1 MQKRLFL
8 FGFLLLSF
16 SLSEAEVNAGS
27 GLVLLR
33 KIQEKIPKEPPLYE
47 EIKDS
52 SKLATI
58 RGYLDNERA
67 RTAISLYRSALEF
80 SGAKQGGLSP
90 DSPYYIA
97 IQEGGNHA
105 SSGFRLL
112 SGGKIRMMT
121 DTPFI
126 MLGFQPHR
134 FQTTFLHETGHV
146 LLGVL
151 GKNLPEG
158 SPIASIPHSTAALSD
173 RWTAFNEGF
182 SIALETFAAH
192 YGKNH
197 DQNAY
202 YRNHTFPIGDK
213 NLFESGF
220 FQNLRDFWSYS
231 QNWNRYSM
239 VRDNHF
245 SFQVPRGMRG
255 YLNIQLSP
263 DRDRS
268 APRSTAQL
276 LISEGFHATFF
287 FRLISMLYE
296 QDKKSKMEELAV
308 SLQPLM
314 KALQSTFQ
322 TKLKKDAPYLL
333 HFVISLATLDSNL
346 SEKVLKLL
354 FQLSHGAFGD
364 NQYAQTWKALHQA
377 SVEINFA
384 VLSPLEKKVR
394 ESQQDLWLGF
404 QKDPNSLLKWD
415 SPIVRT
421 LVADL
426 YVTMPVVFG
435 ARKIPLSFDLNTV
448 QPNVLREIEFLNESE
463 VERICTQRS
472 QKPYDSSKDFQTRSG
487 LNEKKFKHFTFE

>member
-151 GKNLPEG
+151 GKNPPREVLLLPFLIVLRPC
-158 SPIASIPHSTAALSD
+158 PIDGLLS
-173 RWTAFNEGF
+173 
-182 SIALETFAAH
+182 
-192 YGKNH
+192 
-197 DQNAY
+197 
-202 YRNHTFPIGDK
+202 
-213 NLFESGF
+213 
-220 FQNLRDFWSYS
+220 
-231 QNWNRYSM
+231 
-239 VRDNHF
+239 
-245 SFQVPRGMRG
+245 
-255 YLNIQLSP
+255 
-263 DRDRS
+263 
-268 APRSTAQL
+268 
-276 LISEGFHATFF
+276 
-287 FRLISMLYE
+287 
-296 QDKKSKMEELAV
+296 
-308 SLQPLM
+308 M
-314 KALQSTFQ
+314 KAF
-322 TKLKKDAPYLL
+322 PLL
-333 HFVISLATLDSNL
+333 WKPSQPTTVKITIKMHTIGITLS
-346 SEKVLKLL
+346 
-354 FQLSHGAFGD
+354 
-364 NQYAQTWKALHQA
+364 
-377 SVEINFA
+377 
-384 VLSPLEKKVR
+384 
-394 ESQQDLWLGF
+394 
-404 QKDPNSLLKWD
+404 
-415 SPIVRT
+415 
-421 LVADL
+421 
-426 YVTMPVVFG
+426 
-435 ARKIPLSFDLNTV
+435 
-448 QPNVLREIEFLNESE
+448 
-463 VERICTQRS
+463 
-472 QKPYDSSKDFQTRSG
+472 RSG
-487 LNEKKFKHFTFE
+487 IRIFLKAASFKISGIFGVIRRTGTATAWCGITIFLSRFPGE